1 MDFDTRSK
9 IRPELNMT
17 PLIDVVFLL
26 IIFLMLTNG
35 GLQLETITLDLPNSN
50 SAEKL
55 QDTPVVVAL
64 NQEGN
69 YFLGKEAI
77 EPNQLE
83 IELKK
88 IISENKEQTVLLN
101 VAKDLTSQEMI
112 TAMDLIR
119 NSGAKDLSIGTIE

>member
-9 IRPELNMT
+9 IRPELNLT